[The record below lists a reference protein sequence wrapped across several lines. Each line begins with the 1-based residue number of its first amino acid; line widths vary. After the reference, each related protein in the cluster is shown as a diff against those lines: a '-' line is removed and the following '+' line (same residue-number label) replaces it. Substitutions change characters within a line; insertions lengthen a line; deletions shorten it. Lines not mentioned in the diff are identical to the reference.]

1 MASNKKPKKKYVP
14 RDIRYPSL
22 VTQMNSFLPFE
33 KAMDRLVETGEV
45 EVDQEGMFIFK
56 DGAGNNQSFVSSLK
70 VYIEIISIFCNKNN
84 IEYDVY
90 PLHLLQNSM
99 FEAMGFDE
107 EEIDKAR
114 ECLAVCKDI
123 IKKIKPALLL
133 NILDTV
139 RISMAQEAAT
149 ERTLKDPEMY
159 LYALKHKA
167 GELTYED
174 VVLRY
179 KKYQDLALENPT
191 DTHILKLR
199 DFYVEFYSAYN
210 FYRQKKLSEG

>member
-1 MASNKKPKKKYVP
+1 MANNKKPKKKYVP

-33 KAMDRLVETGEV
+33 KALDRLLETGEV
-45 EVDQEGMFIFK
+45 EVDGEGMFIFK

-70 VYIEIISIFCNKNN
+70 VYIEIISIYCNKNN
-84 IEYDVY
+84 VTYNTY
-90 PLHLLQNSM
+90 PLQILQNRM

-107 EEIDKAR
+107 EEIEEAKK
-114 ECLAVCKDI
+114 CLIVCKDI

-139 RISMAQEAAT
+139 RISMAQEKAS
-149 ERTLKDPEMY
+149 ERSLKDPEMY

-174 VVLRY
+174 VCSRY
-179 KKYQDLALENPT
+179 KQYQELTLENPN
-191 DTHILKLR
+191 DSHILKLR

-210 FYRQKKLSEG
+210 FYRQKKLSEV

>member
-33 KAMDRLVETGEV
+33 KALDRLLETGEV
-45 EVDQEGMFIFK
+45 DVDSEGIFIFK
-56 DGAGNNQSFVSSLK
+56 DGAGNDQSFVSSLK
-70 VYIEIISIFCNKNN
+70 VYIEIISIYCKQNN
-84 IEYDVY
+84 IEYDIY
-90 PLHLLQNSM
+90 PLHILQNRM
-99 FEAMGFDE
+99 FEAMHFDE
-107 EEIDKAR
+107 EEIEEAR
-114 ECLAVCKDI
+114 KCLTICKEI
-123 IKKIKPALLL
+123 IVKIKPALLL

-139 RISMAQEAAT
+139 RIAMAQEKAAD
-149 ERTLKDPEMY
+149 RSLKDPEMY

-174 VVLRY
+174 VCSRY
-179 KKYQDLALENPT
+179 KQYQELALENPN
-191 DTHILKLR
+191 DSHILKLR

-210 FYRQKKLSEG
+210 FYRQKKLSEV